1 MTVSPEPRRL
11 IEALLFASPEPLP
24 LSRLEELVGDADLG
38 GKTVRALLDELK
50 EEYDRDG
57 RAFALR
63 EGKAG
68 SQLKTREEFA
78 PWVKNLF
85 GPRAAIRLSHAAL
98 ETLAIVA
105 YKQPIT
111 RIEIEAIRGVN
122 VDGLVKNLLDRE
134 LIKIAGQKEVVGRPY
149 LYRTSQRFL
158 EQFGLA
164 SLAELPPLEPQE
176 KPVIRTIRHTGDLRA
191 PVEPPAVPA
200 PAETAEPAGTAEPM
214 ETTHDHPEPSEE
226 NRPD

>member
-1 MTVSPEPRRL
+1 MTAAPSPRRL
-11 IEALLFASPEPLP
+11 IEALLFASPDPLP
-24 LSRLEELVGDADLG
+24 LSRLEELTEGAELE

-63 EGKAG
+63 EGKGGA
-68 SQLKTREEFA
+68 QLKTREEFA

-111 RIEIEAIRGVN
+111 RVEIEAIRGVN
-122 VDGLVKNLLDRE
+122 IDGLVKNLLDRE

-158 EQFGLA
+158 EQFGLS
-164 SLAELPPLEPQE
+164 SLAELPALEPQE
-176 KPVIRTIRHTGDLRA
+176 KPAIRTIRHTGDLR
-191 PVEPPAVPA
+191 EPA
-200 PAETAEPAGTAEPM
+200 PAETTHEPPR
-214 ETTHDHPEPSEE
+214 PSEE

>member
-1 MTVSPEPRRL
+1 MNAAPEPRRL

-24 LSRLEELVGDADLG
+24 LSRLEELTGDADLG
-38 GKTVRALLDELK
+38 GKTVRALLDELQ

-68 SQLKTREEFA
+68 VQLKTREEFA

-85 GPRAAIRLSHAAL
+85 GPRAALRLSHAAL

-158 EQFGLA
+158 EQFGLT
-164 SLAELPPLEPQE
+164 SLAELPALEPEE
-176 KPVIRTIRHTGDLRA
+176 KPVIRTIRHTGDLR
-191 PVEPPAVPA
+191 VSNETPA
-200 PAETAEPAGTAEPM
+200 PSETAAPD
-214 ETTHDHPEPSEE
+214 ETTHEPPGPSEE
-226 NRPD
+226 NRSD